1 MAFNGPSIGNMKIGI
16 NARFLA
22 HPYTGIG
29 QYTYNLVQALGKID
43 KKNEYLL
50 FTPELVELQLPDN
63 FRQIRIPE
71 KEYKSE
77 SLRKAHWE
85 HVLIPQEIKKW
96 NVELAHFL
104 YPSNPKKKLGIPTIV
119 TVHDVI
125 PWVLPSYRKRLRSKI
140 YHLYT
145 KLALKKADH
154 IITVSNFSKDEIMR
168 VLKIEEKNIHV
179 TYLAP
184 PLQSK
189 KDTPPDMPLRRDFLL
204 YVGGYDERK
213 NIPQLMEAY
222 QKHIAN
228 HYSIDLILIGG
239 ENKGLEQYLTDEYC
253 ERVDGR
259 FLVKPKGKIVFTEPL
274 PPNELTTLYK
284 QGKALVHMSTY
295 EGFNLP
301 LVEAMSNGLPIIC
314 ADIPVNHEVTD
325 ENAHFVDPSTV
336 DTIGIGIHEF
346 LNKKTLQSEL
356 KKKGR
361 ERTKDFDWKKTAEET
376 LYVYNLFT

>member
-1 MAFNGPSIGNMKIGI
+1 MKIGI
-16 NARFLA
+16 NARFLV

-29 QYTYNLVQALGKID
+29 QYTYNLMRALGKID

-63 FRQIRIPE
+63 FEQVRVPE
-71 KEYKSE
+71 KEYKSP

-96 NVELAHFL
+96 KVNIAHFL

-119 TVHDVI
+119 TIHDAI
-125 PWVLPSYRKRLRSKI
+125 PWVLPYYRKRLRSKA
-140 YHLYT
+140 YYLYS

-179 TYLAP
+179 IYEAP
-184 PLQSK
+184 PIKSQEEA
-189 KDTPPDMPLRRDFLL
+189 PPDLPLRRDFLL

-213 NIPQLMEAY
+213 NVPKLIKAY
-222 QKHIAN
+222 QKYIAN
-228 HYSIDLILIGG
+228 HYPIDLILVGG
-239 ENKGLEQYLTDEYC
+239 EDQDLEQFITDEY
-253 ERVDGR
+253 RDKVADK
-259 FLVKPKGKIVFTEPL
+259 FLVKTKGKIVLTPNL
-274 PPNELTTLYK
+274 PPNELNALYK
-284 QGKALVHMSTY
+284 QAKALVHTSTY

-301 LVEAMSNGLPIIC
+301 LVEAMSNDLPIIC
-314 ADIPVNHEVTD
+314 SDIPVNHEVTD
-325 ENAHFVDPSTV
+325 EGAHFIDPSTI

-346 LNKKTLQSEL
+346 LNNKQLQSEL
-356 KKKGR
+356 KKKSH
-361 ERTKDFDWKKTAEET
+361 ERAKDFDWKKTAEET